1 MKHLFFAATAAMA
14 LLCSCSKDNDE
25 ITNSTKGSVVNV
37 SFTEDAPET
46 RAFFGTTAAAETWE
60 KTLNSVTM
68 FAFNTSGTLILQ
80 RSFSPSELT
89 AKKAS
94 FALPNVTTGSS
105 CDFYVVA
112 NFPAVNVA
120 NKAALLAILESS
132 AIGYNGTFAEVS
144 AGAKRSG
151 GFVMSGA
158 TSQAVA
164 AEGSTTNVA
173 ITLKRTVAKVAM
185 ETTVSP
191 DFGTTYPGTVRVNS
205 VAINK
210 AASQS
215 PILKPTT
222 ANTGAMN
229 FTHSQTANSTGS
241 KYQNL
246 FYLFENGSLAA
257 GSRVTATIIATYDAD
272 GNFSTTND
280 QELMRYNVEL
290 SGDAAG
296 AISRNGYY
304 RVAVSINGLE
314 GSSATMTLTV
324 ADWET
329 PITQTVNVGS

>member
-1 MKHLFFAATAAMA
+1 MKHLFFAATAALA

-25 ITNSTKGSVVNV
+25 IINSTKGSVVNV

-60 KTLNSVTM
+60 KTMTSVTM

-80 RSFSPSELT
+80 RSFSPAELT

-94 FALPNVTTGSS
+94 FALPNVTAGSS
-105 CDFYVVA
+105 CDFYAVA
-112 NFPAVNVA
+112 NSAAPKVA

-132 AIGYNGTFAEVS
+132 AAGYNGTFAEVS
-144 AGAKRSG
+144 AGAKRLG
-151 GFVMSGA
+151 GFVMSGGV
-158 TSQAVA
+158 TQAVA
-164 AEGSTTNVA
+164 AEGSATNVA

-205 VAINK
+205 ITINK

-215 PILKPTT
+215 PIIKPTT

-229 FTHSQTANSTGS
+229 FTHSQTANSIGN
-241 KYQNL
+241 KFQNL
-246 FYLFENGSLAA
+246 FYLFENGSLAV
-257 GSRVTATIIATYDAD
+257 GSRVTATINATYDGD
-272 GNFSTTND
+272 GNLSTTAD
-280 QELMRYNVEL
+280 QSAMTYDVEL

-296 AISRNGYY
+296 AISRNAYY
-304 RVAVSINGLE
+304 RVAVSINGLS
-314 GSSATMTLTV
+314 GSSATLTITV

>member
-46 RAFFGTTAAAETWE
+46 RAFFGTTATAETWE
-60 KTLNSVTM
+60 KTLTSVTM

-80 RSFSPSELT
+80 RSFSPAELT

-94 FALPNVTTGSS
+94 FAMPNVTAGSS
-105 CDFYVVA
+105 CDFYAVA
-112 NFPAVNVA
+112 NFVVSNVA

-164 AEGSTTNVA
+164 AEGSATNVA
-173 ITLKRTVAKVAM
+173 IALKRTVAKVAM
-185 ETTVSP
+185 EISVSP
-191 DFGTTYPGTVRVNS
+191 DFGETYPGTVHVNS
-205 VAINK
+205 VTINK

-215 PILKPTT
+215 PIIKPTT

-229 FTHSQTANSTGS
+229 FNKMQASNMAAG
-241 KYQNL
+241 KFQNL

-257 GSRVTATIIATYDAD
+257 GSRVTATINATYDAD
-272 GNFSTTND
+272 GDFTSAEG
-280 QELMRYNVEL
+280 QAPMSYNVEL

-304 RVAVSINGLE
+304 RVAVSINGLS
-314 GSSATMTLTV
+314 GSSATLTITV

-329 PITQTVNVGS
+329 PITQTVNIGS